1 MFVSNLDPVALSL
14 GPVTFGWYGLLF
26 TGGFIIGY
34 FIMQHFFKVKGYNTQ
49 DLDKLLLMLFL
60 GTVIGA
66 RLGHCLFYAPDY
78 YLANPLQILMIWKG
92 GLASHGGTLGV
103 LIVLWLFCR
112 KSRYSFI
119 ELADMLSV
127 PTALVCT
134 MIRIGN
140 FFNSEILG
148 IPTNSDYGV
157 VFARLGENFP
167 RHPAQLYEAACYFV
181 FFIAL
186 ALLYHFYK
194 KRPQGFIFGLFI
206 TLVFTSRFFIEN
218 IKVEQADYST
228 DSILTVGQYLSM
240 PFIAAGL
247 LMILWAYIKN
257 SKKGN

>member
-34 FIMQHFFKVKGYNTQ
+34 FIMRHFFKVKGYNTQ

-167 RHPAQLYEAACYFV
+167 VIRHSFMKPPA
-181 FFIAL
+181 I
-186 ALLYHFYK
+186 
-194 KRPQGFIFGLFI
+194 
-206 TLVFTSRFFIEN
+206 S
-218 IKVEQADYST
+218 YS
-228 DSILTVGQYLSM
+228 S
-240 PFIAAGL
+240 
-247 LMILWAYIKN
+247 
-257 SKKGN
+257 